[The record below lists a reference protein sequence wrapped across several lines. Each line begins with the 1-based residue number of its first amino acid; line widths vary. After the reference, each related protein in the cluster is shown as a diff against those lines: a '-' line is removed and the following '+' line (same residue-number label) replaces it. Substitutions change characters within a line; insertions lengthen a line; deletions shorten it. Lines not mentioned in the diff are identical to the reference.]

1 MNTKDIRTSTDP
13 DLAGSYAA
21 MERAARAAQ
30 DLAIKTNTS
39 IVVAVDGKNV
49 ELTAA
54 DLIKMRDQE
63 AQQSHHW
70 ADKTLNHKPASCWLF
85 CANYFK
91 DGNKYMIHTYQA
103 LVTAK
108 VNGRSQVIKTEIR
121 ALNAQDARW
130 LLWAQYG
137 FHSI

>member
-54 DLIKMRDQE
+54 DLIKWRDQE
-63 AQQSHHW
+63 DHQS
-70 ADKTLNHKPASCWLF
+70 
-85 CANYFK
+85 
-91 DGNKYMIHTYQA
+91 
-103 LVTAK
+103 
-108 VNGRSQVIKTEIR
+108 
-121 ALNAQDARW
+121 
-130 LLWAQYG
+130 
-137 FHSI
+137 

>member
-54 DLIKMRDQE
+54 DLIKLRDQE
-63 AQQSHHW
+63 AKQQHHW
-70 ADKTLNHKPASCWLF
+70 DGKSLNQKPA
-85 CANYFK
+85 
-91 DGNKYMIHTYQA
+91 
-103 LVTAK
+103 
-108 VNGRSQVIKTEIR
+108 
-121 ALNAQDARW
+121 
-130 LLWAQYG
+130 
-137 FHSI
+137 